1 MAQPDSMPPGAKFCP
16 HCGRE
21 RVGVGRFC
29 VYCGRELN
37 AAGQRPSTQSLAPA
51 ATPTR
56 VESFKVTPALAGG
69 TMWRRYGLPIAII
82 AVVVTVIVIVAN
94 ANRGGSGTYTA
105 RIDPAEAET
114 VSISGVELLFPEGTF
129 AGETEVTVTT
139 VEAES
144 APPPI
149 EGTASVSKII
159 EIEASSPIREGAY
172 AIVTIEYDPAI
183 FPEGASEE
191 HLYLASFDGE
201 RWRPAPGA
209 VIDRDARTISAAVD
223 HFSYWGSFVAGVEE
237 ISVLLEGIYADVIR
251 DRHYRALPPD
261 LLTDLGLTYDQ
272 EVIKAA
278 VYWRVSSISRAT
290 TGTLVVGNFINQ
302 IAGGA
307 IAAIDGGEAVAGWLA
322 EELAKRLAQEI
333 IAEQTSGT
341 TATLTI
347 ALYDT
352 ANLVMH
358 AKPLVEKGFKVAA
371 RSTALQAEVAA
382 WILARTMDHINANVS
397 GGLSGITTLN
407 LFGADR
413 LEVYMISIDGPNRST
428 GRWDKGVRFYYKRA
442 ANEHAVYFE
451 AVASADI
458 VNVQAEGPTPNKSM
472 SPTPVSP
479 TPTNTPTPTTTPMPE
494 PPATIG
500 RIAFSRYRDG
510 NEDIYVMDADGGNV
524 QQLTDDPAGD
534 WSPAWSPDGTR
545 IAFSRYRDG
554 NEDIY
559 VMDADGGNV
568 QQLTDGPERDV
579 NPTWSPDGT
588 RIAFQSDR
596 DGDWDI
602 YVMDADGGNVR
613 QLTDDPAG
621 DWSPAWPPGGTRI
634 AFQSDRDG
642 DDDIY
647 VMDADGGNV
656 QQLTDDPAGSGFPA
670 WSPGGTRIAFQSDRD
685 GYTNIYVMDADGGNV
700 QQLTD
705 GPERDVNPTWSP
717 DGTRIAFQSDLVMP
731 PDGDWDIYVMDAD
744 GGNVRQLTDDPGRDQ
759 HPAWSPVP
767 STPTPPVTPTPTPPP
782 DVEYVAVTDDTG
794 QIWAQVHSDW
804 GVDGRRLTTLME
816 GVEAPMLNAAP
827 DIDAWMMTLGTDL
840 APEADTTG
848 IALIA
853 LFGEV
858 AGLGIGDT
866 VVDAELDDV
875 FDGAVM
881 PLGCIQRA
889 LSPYSDPVYSGMVL
903 EAECSGE
910 SVYALLAAY
919 EVENPT
925 YIVVIMSMTQSDAER
940 RDVQKF
946 YDTFVVFT
954 EDEAVLP

>member
-568 QQLTDGPERDV
+568 
-579 NPTWSPDGT
+579 
-588 RIAFQSDR
+588 
-596 DGDWDI
+596 
-602 YVMDADGGNVR
+602 R

-621 DWSPAWPPGGTRI
+621 DWS
-634 AFQSDRDG
+634 
-642 DDDIY
+642 
-647 VMDADGGNV
+647 
-656 QQLTDDPAGSGFPA
+656 
-670 WSPGGTRIAFQSDRD
+670 
-685 GYTNIYVMDADGGNV
+685 
-700 QQLTD
+700 
-705 GPERDVNPTWSP
+705 
-717 DGTRIAFQSDLVMP
+717 
-731 PDGDWDIYVMDAD
+731 
-744 GGNVRQLTDDPGRDQ
+744 
-759 HPAWSPVP
+759 PAWSPVP
-767 STPTPPVTPTPTPPP
+767 STPTPPVTPTPTPRP
-782 DVEYVAVTDDTG
+782 
-794 QIWAQVHSDW
+794 
-804 GVDGRRLTTLME
+804 GRSLTT
-816 GVEAPMLNAAP
+816 A
-827 DIDAWMMTLGTDL
+827 
-840 APEADTTG
+840 
-848 IALIA
+848 
-853 LFGEV
+853 
-858 AGLGIGDT
+858 
-866 VVDAELDDV
+866 
-875 FDGAVM
+875 
-881 PLGCIQRA
+881 
-889 LSPYSDPVYSGMVL
+889 S
-903 EAECSGE
+903 
-910 SVYALLAAY
+910 
-919 EVENPT
+919 
-925 YIVVIMSMTQSDAER
+925 
-940 RDVQKF
+940 
-946 YDTFVVFT
+946 
-954 EDEAVLP
+954 

>member
-251 DRHYRALPPD
+251 DRHYRDLPPD
-261 LLTDLGLTYDQ
+261 LLTDLGLTYGQ

-588 RIAFQSDR
+588 RIAFQSD
-596 DGDWDI
+596 
-602 YVMDADGGNVR
+602 
-613 QLTDDPAG
+613 
-621 DWSPAWPPGGTRI
+621 
-634 AFQSDRDG
+634 
-642 DDDIY
+642 
-647 VMDADGGNV
+647 
-656 QQLTDDPAGSGFPA
+656 
-670 WSPGGTRIAFQSDRD
+670 
-685 GYTNIYVMDADGGNV
+685 
-700 QQLTD
+700 
-705 GPERDVNPTWSP
+705 
-717 DGTRIAFQSDLVMP
+717 LVMP

-866 VVDAELDDV
+866 VGDAELDDV